1 MRKGLGSPSGLTIT
15 EVLAA
20 LAVFLIVAAGLASA
34 TVAVIRGNAVSR
46 TTAAAAALVQ
56 GKIEEFRSFGSA
68 SGATELTCGRHE
80 DPGNPISPLGKSN
93 GFFKRSWIVTS
104 ASPRAGLARVE
115 VTVKWDDPQP
125 GSLSSVTLICENPS
139 CM

>member
-1 MRKGLGSPSGLTIT
+1 MRERLGSKSGLTIT

-20 LAVFLIVAAGLASA
+20 LSVFLIVAAGLASA
-34 TVAVIRGNAVSR
+34 TVAVIRGNATSR

-68 SGATELTCGRHE
+68 SGTADLTAGRHE
-80 DPGNPISPLGKSN
+80 DPGNPISPLGRN
-93 GFFKRSWIVTS
+93 DGAFRRSWEVTS

-115 VTVKWDDPQP
+115 VTVMWNDPQP

>member
-1 MRKGLGSPSGLTIT
+1 MRKRFHTDDGLTLT

-20 LAVFLIVAAGLASA
+20 LSLFLIVSVGLASS
-34 TVAVIRGNAVSR
+34 TVAVIRGNSLSR

-56 GKIEEFRSFGSA
+56 GKIEEFRSYGSA
-68 SGATELTCGRHE
+68 SGTAELTSGRHE

-93 GFFKRSWIVTS
+93 GAFRRSWVVTS
-104 ASPRAGLARVE
+104 ASPHAGLTRVE
-115 VTVKWDDPQP
+115 VSVNWDSPQA
-125 GSLSSVTLICENPS
+125 GSLSSVTLMCENPS

>member
-1 MRKGLGSPSGLTIT
+1 MRERLDTNSGLTLA

-20 LAVFLIVAAGLASA
+20 LSVFLIVATGLATA
-34 TVAVIRGNAVSR
+34 TVAVIRGNSISR

-68 SGATELTCGRHE
+68 FGSSDLTSGRHD
-80 DPGNPISPLGKSN
+80 DPGNPISSLGKNN
-93 GFFKRSWIVTS
+93 GVFKRSWMVTS
-104 ASPRAGLARVE
+104 ASPRAGLTRLE
-115 VTVKWDDPQP
+115 VTVSWDAPHP
-125 GSLSSVTLICENPS
+125 GSISSVTLICENPS

>member
-1 MRKGLGSPSGLTIT
+1 MRKRLGTDAGLTIT

-20 LAVFLIVAAGLASA
+20 LSIFLIVATGLASA
-34 TVAVIRGNAVSR
+34 TVAVIRGNSISR

-68 SGATELTCGRHE
+68 FGTVELTSGRHE
-80 DPGNPISPLGKSN
+80 DPGNPISPLGKN
-93 GFFKRSWIVTS
+93 GGAFRRSWVVTS

-115 VTVKWDDPQP
+115 VTVNWDAPQA